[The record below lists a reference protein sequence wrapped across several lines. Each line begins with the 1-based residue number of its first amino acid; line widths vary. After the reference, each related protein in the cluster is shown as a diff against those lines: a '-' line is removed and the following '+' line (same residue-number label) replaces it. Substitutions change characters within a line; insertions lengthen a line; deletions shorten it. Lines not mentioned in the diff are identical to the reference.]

1 MELNHIRPAGIG
13 FALLTLLLL
22 LTAAPRLRGEVKVEE
37 GTKYMHY
44 VEQAEEAIGKRK
56 WPLAIAYL
64 QEAMQSEP
72 GNPQNIL
79 LLSNMGM
86 LQYYNGEDSLALRTL
101 TEARAMAPASV
112 VILANRAEVLTGMGR
127 YDDALAD
134 YTRIIGMDSTYA
146 AAWLERAAIELR
158 QGKLVEAEGDI
169 ARLRELRPGD
179 RQGKLMQAVVFAAT
193 GRPDEAI
200 TLYNDIIT
208 EKGESV
214 YYSARASCY
223 LQKSDLL
230 SAAEDIAKGLELDPD
245 DGELYYCRAW
255 LNRLRFR
262 DEDALADAKRAIDR
276 GVNPMR
282 VKALFAQPR

>member
-1 MELNHIRPAGIG
+1 
-13 FALLTLLLL
+13 
-22 LTAAPRLRGEVKVEE
+22 
-37 GTKYMHY
+37 MHY

-146 AAWLERAAIELR
+146 AAWLERGAIELR
-158 QGKLVEAEGDI
+158 QGKLAEAEGDI

-179 RQGKLMQAVVFAAT
+179 RQGSLCRRWFSRLREGPMRRSRSTTTSSPTRGRVCITRRGRAAICKSQTCCRQRRILPKGLSSTLTT
-193 GRPDEAI
+193 GSFIIAGHGSTGCVSAMMTPWRMPSGRLTGGEPDEGQGVVCATTI
-200 TLYNDIIT
+200 
-208 EKGESV
+208 GGCV
-214 YYSARASCY
+214 
-223 LQKSDLL
+223 
-230 SAAEDIAKGLELDPD
+230 AAE
-245 DGELYYCRAW
+245 
-255 LNRLRFR
+255 
-262 DEDALADAKRAIDR
+262 
-276 GVNPMR
+276 
-282 VKALFAQPR
+282 PRS